1 MKELTRRQKEVLDI
15 IGEHIRS
22 KGYPPSYREIT
33 SILNLAS
40 AAGVHKHIKALVKKG
55 ALTKENYLSRS
66 LRITKSRGRGIG
78 LAKPE
83 PSAELVEL
91 PLIGYVAA
99 GQPIEAI
106 SVPNETLSIPPSL
119 LGSPT
124 KDYFI
129 LRVRGDSMV
138 EESILDGDYVIVE
151 KRESAKNGE
160 VVVALLYGQE
170 ATLKR
175 IFRENGGVR
184 LQPANAKLSPIRLAE
199 EDVQVQG
206 VVIAVWRKY

>member
-1 MKELTRRQKEVLDI
+1 
-15 IGEHIRS
+15 
-22 KGYPPSYREIT
+22 
-33 SILNLAS
+33 
-40 AAGVHKHIKALVKKG
+40 
-55 ALTKENYLSRS
+55 
-66 LRITKSRGRGIG
+66 
-78 LAKPE
+78 
-83 PSAELVEL
+83 
-91 PLIGYVAA
+91 
-99 GQPIEAI
+99 
-106 SVPNETLSIPPSL
+106 
-119 LGSPT
+119 
-124 KDYFI
+124 
-129 LRVRGDSMV
+129 MV

-184 LQPANAKLSPIRLAE
+184 LQPANANLSPIRLAE